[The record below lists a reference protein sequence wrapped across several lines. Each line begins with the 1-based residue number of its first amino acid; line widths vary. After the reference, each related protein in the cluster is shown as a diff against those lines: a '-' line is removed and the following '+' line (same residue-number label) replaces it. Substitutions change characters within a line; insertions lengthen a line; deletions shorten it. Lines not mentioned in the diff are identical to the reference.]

1 MRVFVAV
8 DLAIRVVENLV
19 LLQEDLN
26 GPISDLE
33 GSVRWIEAANIHL
46 TLKFLGDADP
56 GLVIRL
62 REVLREAA
70 CSVSLF
76 DLETVG
82 TGCFPD
88 EKRPR
93 VLWAGTGEGLDE
105 LNGLR
110 AAVLKGTQSL
120 GIADDKRPYQAHVT
134 LGRVK
139 TFDDRIDVSG
149 VLAPF
154 EQTSFGRSQI
164 KDLLLM
170 ESRLDPKGATY
181 HVIER
186 FPLNV

>member
-1 MRVFVAV
+1 MRVFIAV
-8 DLAIRVVENLV
+8 DLAIRVVENLI

-26 GPISDLE
+26 GPIAERE
-33 GSVRWIEAANIHL
+33 GSVRWTEAANIHL

-76 DLETVG
+76 DLETTG

-88 EKRPR
+88 ENRPR
-93 VLWAGTGEGLDE
+93 VLWAGAGEGLDE

-110 AAVLKGTQSL
+110 SAVQKATQSL
-120 GIADDKRPYQAHVT
+120 GIADDKRPYQPHVT
-134 LGRVK
+134 LGRIK
-139 TFDDRIDVSG
+139 TFDDRIDVSAL
-149 VLAPF
+149 LAPF
-154 EQTSFGRSQI
+154 KQTSFGRSQI

-170 ESRLDPKGATY
+170 ESRLGPKGASY

-186 FPLNV
+186 FPLSV